1 MNRLEIV
8 EQMRNCRDFKISGLR
23 KVMKVIERDKGYILM
38 KSCQLFLT
46 YDAFGILCSFKSLL
60 KFNAWDA

>member
-23 KVMKVIERDKGYILM
+23 KIMKVIERGKTSITRDM
-38 KSCQLFLT
+38 KVLS
-46 YDAFGILCSFKSLL
+46 K
-60 KFNAWDA
+60 NN